1 MLSPSGGGAGG
12 SETATTVNEPS
23 GAPDDVVPNVPAGIS
38 MIALSS
44 EDFKITGVITPPAL
58 ISLLIS
64 RVPVTVS
71 VSAVT
76 TGAESEVTMGV
87 VVAAGNVVVTL
98 VVVAAGAVIG
108 TATVVVVVVVVV
120 GIATLVVVSVV
131 VFVGMAIVVVVAV
144 VVVGT
149 AIVVVVVGVRVVVVV
164 TTGIVV
170 VVVLAA
176 VPTIATELPAQ
187 VAAIGLASKSLITP
201 LARLSEVAFIV
212 VFSTLNCTV
221 ATVPAPEI
229 PDERP
234 VRETNKR

>member
-1 MLSPSGGGAGG
+1 MLSPAGGGAGG
-12 SETATTVNEPS
+12 SETGATVNEPS

-38 MIALSS
+38 MTALSS
-44 EDFKITGVITPPAL
+44 EDFNITGVITPPAL

-64 RVPVTVS
+64 KVPVTVS
-71 VSAVT
+71 VSAII
-76 TGAESEVTMGV
+76 TGAVVIVTGVTVVESVVTVGV
-87 VVAAGNVVVTL
+87 VVAAGNVVVAL
-98 VVVAAGAVIG
+98 VVVAAGVVFG
-108 TATVVVVVVVVV
+108 TATVVVGVVV
-120 GIATLVVVSVV
+120 G
-131 VFVGMAIVVVVAV
+131 MIVEVAV

-149 AIVVVVVGVRVVVVV
+149 AIVAVVVVVGVRVVVVV

-201 LARLSEVAFIV
+201 LARLSEVVFMV

-229 PDERP
+229 PDGRP